1 MSGNPSN
8 VLITGGL
15 GNLGLWVIEHF
26 LNTDLRVS
34 VLARKS
40 KQLAIEKRVNLLE
53 ADISSLESCRQALQ
67 GKPFDYVIH
76 LASVNETFLE
86 NYPQL
91 ALQVNTLGT
100 RNLLQCLDKVSLKN
114 FIYLSTFHVYGK
126 AQGLIDEHTPV
137 APRHDYATTHYFAEK
152 YVEQFHQTHQIPY
165 TILRLTNGYGAPKS
179 IDSSKWYLI
188 LNDLAR
194 MAFEHQQIKL
204 KSNGKAS
211 RDFIWLG
218 DVCTTLEQL
227 TLLTEA
233 PQGVFNLSAET
244 SLTLLDMARE
254 VQRAYQATFGT
265 EIPIE
270 INAHDDTEAMA
281 LTVVAQKLKNLINY
295 APQNKIYD
303 EAIAI
308 FKLLRKATL

>member
-1 MSGNPSN
+1 MSGSLSSI
-8 VLITGGL
+8 LITGGL
-15 GNLGLWVIEHF
+15 GNLGLWVTEHF
-26 LNTDLRVS
+26 LNTDLQVS
-34 VLARKS
+34 VLACKS

-53 ADISSLESCRQALQ
+53 ADISNLESCRQALQ
-67 GKPFDYVIH
+67 GQSFDYVIH

-91 ALQVNTLGT
+91 ALQVNAQGT
-100 RNLLQCLDKVSLKN
+100 RNLLQCLDKASLKN

-126 AQGLIDEHTPV
+126 AQGIIDELTPV

-152 YVEQFHQTHQIPY
+152 YVEQFHQTHQLPY
-165 TILRLTNGYGAPKS
+165 TILRLTNGYGAPKN

-204 KSNGKAS
+204 RSNGKAS

-233 PQGVFNLSAET
+233 PQAVFNLSAET
-244 SLTLLDMARE
+244 SLALLDIAHE
-254 VQRAYQATFGT
+254 VQRAYKDTFGAK
-265 EIPIE
+265 IPIE
-270 INAHDDTEAMA
+270 INDHDDSAAIE
-281 LTVVAQKLKNLINY
+281 LKVVAQKLKKLIHY
-295 APQNKIYD
+295 APQNKVYD

-308 FKLLRKATL
+308 FKLLGETA